1 MKFVIMIVGLVA
13 TQGDGTK
20 FSNMDVGPVPFAT
33 MEECA
38 QYFTEQRDNIQKGV
52 YAGARKRGMT
62 VDHLMV
68 ECIDLGQEY
77 RAKESS

>member
-20 FSNMDVGPVPFAT
+20 FSNMDVAPVSFAT

-38 QYFTEQRDNIQKGV
+38 QYFTRQRDNIQQGV